1 MTGYFE
7 PLTVG
12 KLDLPNR
19 LVMAP
24 MSRNRAPGGVVTEL
38 TARYYAQRATAGLI
52 ISEAT
57 GISEIA
63 QGYAG
68 SPGLYTAAQVR
79 AWRTVTD
86 AVHEAN
92 GRIFAQLVHC
102 GRIGHP
108 SLNSDGA
115 LPVAPSA
122 IASGEQMFTP
132 DGMIDHPVPREMAVD
147 DIDRTIDDFAAA
159 ARNAIDA
166 GFDGVELHAANGF
179 LLHQFLADGTNRRTD
194 GYGGPVAARIR
205 FAVEVV
211 GAVTDAIG
219 PERVGIRVSP
229 GIAFN
234 GMADAE
240 NDTAEVYTALMR
252 ALAPFSLA
260 YVHVFELLTRDIT
273 WLIRTAWSG
282 PLILCAHPTA
292 ESFPSTPE
300 IGAEALED
308 GVADAIALAERWLA
322 NPDLP
327 ARIQAGGPYNVADK
341 TTFYGGDHRGYTDY
355 PALTD

>member
-12 KLDLPNR
+12 KLTLPNR

-38 TARYYAQRATAGLI
+38 TAQYYAQRATAGLI

-63 QGYAG
+63 QGYAD
-68 SPGLYTAAQVR
+68 SPGLYTAAQVG

-86 AVHEAN
+86 AVHTAG

-108 SLNSDGA
+108 SLYADGA
-115 LPVAPSA
+115 LPLAPSA

-132 DGMIDHPVPREMAVD
+132 DGMVERPAPRAMTLD
-147 DIDRTIDDFAAA
+147 DIGRTIEDFVAA
-159 ARNAIDA
+159 ARNAVDA
-166 GFDGVELHAANGF
+166 DFDGVELHAANGF
-179 LLHQFLADGTNRRTD
+179 LLHQFLAGGSNRRTD
-194 GYGGPVAARIR
+194 AYGGPIAARIR
-205 FAVEVV
+205 FVVEVV
-211 GAVTDAIG
+211 RAVADAIG
-219 PERVGIRVSP
+219 PERVGIRLSP

-234 GMADAE
+234 GMAGAE
-240 NDTAEVYTALMR
+240 DDTAEIYTALTQ
-252 ALAPFSLA
+252 ALEPIPLA
-260 YVHVFELLTRDIT
+260 YLHVFELLTRDT
-273 WLIRTAWSG
+273 TRLIRTAWSG

-300 IGAEALED
+300 IGAEALAD

-327 ARIQAGGPYNVADK
+327 ARVRTGGPYNTADK

-355 PALTD
+355 PALA